1 MVADFDENR
10 EAALSARLAGRVTL
24 SQAMDKYIET
34 CRAAGRSPS
43 TIRGYVLMQKNGFD
57 ALLDLPLSKIT
68 RSNLQAVVNSWVQSG
83 ATPKTVRN
91 KLGLLSAA
99 MKHADV
105 EPPMRKLVLPDAERK
120 ERPEVGIN
128 TG

>member
-10 EAALSARLAGRVTL
+10 ENALSAHLAGRVTL

-43 TIRGYVLMQKNGFD
+43 TVRGYVTMRKNGFD

-68 RSNLQAVVNSWVQSG
+68 RADLQAVVNSWVQSG
-83 ATPKTVRN
+83 ATPKTVHN
-91 KLGLLSAA
+91 KLNFLSAT

-105 EPPMRKLVLPDAERK
+105 EPPTRAGAR
-120 ERPEVGIN
+120 R
-128 TG
+128 